1 MKSILCQ
8 IYLKFFNFFNSLVGK
23 TSSSLNH
30 IYLSYLLGKT
40 STKSNFYHEHPNF
53 LFMLPRVLPKIL
65 IKSYLLSFYHQKSY
79 FANTLVSV
87 KNGHFSLHSCKTIK
101 LLYNKHYI
109 KWHECVFLSFQGQCV
124 WSYDSYRT
132 RSALLRT
139 FFRPLSTNFHW
150 LPSTFSHRTS
160 WPCARSQAGLYEI
173 HLTWVFY
180 PAGNPLRW
188 PYNIDLQISFP
199 LLDSRRPLE
208 FLSLNWTLVYP

>member
-23 TSSSLNH
+23 TFSSLNH

-79 FANTLVSV
+79 FADTLVSV

-101 LLYNKHYI
+101 TAVKQALYKMAWMCLFKFPRSVRLILRLLPYKI
-109 KWHECVFLSFQGQCV
+109 
-124 WSYDSYRT
+124 RT
-132 RSALLRT
+132 SPYL
-139 FFRPLSTNFHW
+139 
-150 LPSTFSHRTS
+150 LPSPLHKLPLTSVHILPSYQLTMCQITS
-160 WPCARSQAGLYEI
+160 WPIWNTSHLSFFIQPEI
-173 HLTWVFY
+173 RY
-180 PAGNPLRW
+180 DDP
-188 PYNIDLQISFP
+188 II
-199 LLDSRRPLE
+199 
-208 FLSLNWTLVYP
+208 